1 MKRDLHI
8 MRASLTIVAILL
20 TLIAAAKGIGEEAA
34 RQKAIAFMHNQF
46 SMPKGAKMRRVAMP
60 TEALSLTSAGI
71 GTSADGGQSYTA
83 DNQPLYI
90 FNCEGGGYVIVSG
103 DDRTFSILG
112 YSSTGE
118 IDPETMPAN
127 MRAWLASYA
136 DAITNLD
143 ESVTAIAPRTPAK
156 VKAAIKPASKTTW
169 NQVDPYNR
177 TVPYYTYTYEGRVY
191 SEPAVTGCGATALA
205 QVMYYHRYP
214 DAVQANIPGYDGE
227 CDVDLGVSTVK
238 GYYTAESIAKGTPID
253 WDNILPSYE
262 RGTTYTT
269 TQANA
274 VAHLMQYVGTAAKML
289 YGPESGVYNL
299 DLLYAIVNAFGY
311 KDAYIVYA
319 SSFDTYEEWVDR
331 VYDEVLT
338 SKVISFNG
346 KTING
351 KGHIFLLDGYEGE
364 DYFHVNWGWGG
375 ILDGYFKLA
384 LMDPGIHQGTGGS
397 TEGYSVNQNFITGL
411 GPGGKGLTT
420 MEKRYEAISL
430 TWGEEGKAYT
440 LKSYGKYDIPDLRVE
455 FGNYNFYVIDSY
467 PDVGFF
473 DADGNIVMII
483 NLGHHINV
491 DQGAPLSVP
500 LSWHYRYTYNNINVP
515 AERFPDGTYTVKP
528 ICSLSVDDDED
539 WQPMY
544 RADRATLYLTI
555 ANGTATVSTSN
566 PTSID
571 TPKAQGA
578 APASS
583 AVEGIYTIG
592 GAKVPSMQKGI
603 NIVRRADGSVVK
615 VVK

>member
-8 MRASLTIVAILL
+8 MRASLTIVAMLL
-20 TLIAAAKGIGEEAA
+20 TLTAAAKGIGEEAA

-60 TEALSLTSAGI
+60 TETLSLTSAGI
-71 GTSADGGQSYTA
+71 GTSADGKQSDA
-83 DNQPLYI
+83 AGNQPLYI

-112 YSSTGE
+112 YSRTGE

-136 DAITNLD
+136 DVITNLD
-143 ESVTAIAPRTPAK
+143 ESVAAIAPRTPAK

-169 NQVDPYNR
+169 NQGDPYNR
-177 TVPYYTYTYEGRVY
+177 TVPYYTYTYGGRVY

-238 GYYTAESIAKGTPID
+238 GYYTAESIAKGTLID
-253 WDNILPSYE
+253 WDNMLPSYE

-274 VAHLMQYVGTAAKML
+274 VAHLMQYVGTAAKMQ
-289 YGPESGVYNL
+289 YGPESEVYNS
-299 DLLYAIVNAFGY
+299 DLLPAIVNAFGY

-319 SSFDTYEEWVDR
+319 SSFDTYEEWIDR

-346 KTING
+346 TTVNG
-351 KGHIFLLDGYEGE
+351 EGHLFLLDGYEGE

-375 ILDGYFKLA
+375 YLDGYFKLA

-420 MEKRYEAISL
+420 MEKKYEAISL
-430 TWGEEGKAYT
+430 TWGEEGKAYR
-440 LKSYGKYDIPDLRVE
+440 LKSYGEYDIPDLRVE
-455 FGNYNFYVIDSY
+455 FGNYNFDVIDSY

-483 NLGHHINV
+483 GLGYYINN

-500 LSWHYRYTYNNINVP
+500 LYWYYWYTYNNIYVP

-566 PTSID
+566 PTAID

-578 APASS
+578 TPASS
-583 AVEGIYTIG
+583 AVEGIYTLG
-592 GAKVPSMQKGI
+592 GTKVPSLQKGV

-615 VVK
+615 VMK